1 MTLLRLAQLDSGL
14 RAVSP
19 LGPSF
24 AAPAG
29 FQPQGKVAMSKSL
42 ERLAHALRNVKHPF
56 RQVDDRPDKPKKH
69 RYERRKVRE
78 VLRYG
83 DWSEELSS

>member
-1 MTLLRLAQLDSGL
+1 
-14 RAVSP
+14 
-19 LGPSF
+19 
-24 AAPAG
+24 
-29 FQPQGKVAMSKSL
+29 MSKSF

-56 RQVDDRPDKPKKH
+56 RQVDDRPDKSKKH

-78 VLRYG
+78 VLRCG